1 MLNFNSVLIGST
13 QPEVLAAFYA
23 KVFAKPADFAEG
35 GYSGWQVGS
44 AFVTVGPHSEMKGSA
59 KEPARVLLNF
69 ETEQVKEEFARVK
82 GCGEG
87 AVPDG
92 GDARLDRDAGRS
104 GRQLLP
110 ADEPDGPRV
119 APTAPAAAMGLAA
132 LLVLMFPANVRAARE
147 RLTIGRPATALR
159 PRSLM
164 QVAFLAAL
172 VGLRLAEFQWR
183 RAGRRP
189 SLPCLGWAPVRRA

>member
-69 ETEQVKEEFARVK
+69 ETEQVKEEFERIRGVGATVVK
-82 GCGEG
+82 EPYQMEG
-87 AVPDG
+87 MPGWIATLSDPDG
-92 GDARLDRDAGRS
+92 NYF
-104 GRQLLP
+104 QLMSPMGP
-110 ADEPDGPRV
+110 A
-119 APTAPAAAMGLAA
+119 
-132 LLVLMFPANVRAARE
+132 
-147 RLTIGRPATALR
+147 
-159 PRSLM
+159 
-164 QVAFLAAL
+164 
-172 VGLRLAEFQWR
+172 
-183 RAGRRP
+183 
-189 SLPCLGWAPVRRA
+189 